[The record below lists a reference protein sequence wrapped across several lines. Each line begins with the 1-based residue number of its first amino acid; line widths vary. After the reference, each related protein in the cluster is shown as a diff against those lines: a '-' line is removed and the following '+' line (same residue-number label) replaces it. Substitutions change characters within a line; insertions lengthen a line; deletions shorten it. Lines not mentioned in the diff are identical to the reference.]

1 MPAIG
6 PSDIREANALSC
18 LQSLRVAD
26 RPLSVSDIAQRT
38 GLSRPTIEAVL
49 TDFAARE
56 LVDEAAVEG
65 AGSAGGRP
73 ARRFRFAAESGLV
86 AGLDAG
92 PRDARVIVADLTGR
106 IVAERATRLD
116 PLAPGDDRFALISD
130 LLCEAIDSTGLPRER
145 LRALGVGVSGI
156 VDADGAIAQSTVV
169 PSWSGRPIAAQLS
182 ERFGCL
188 TAAENDVKLR
198 AFAEHHFGAAQD
210 ATSIVFLH
218 VGTWVTIALTLES
231 EIFHG
236 AHRSAGEVGS
246 RRGMRWSSHAEGTEP
261 LWSTGDGSER
271 IAAAAAGDPEAREE
285 VRTFVRD
292 IAPTLATVALTMD
305 PDMVVVGGLLAE
317 RGGLAADWFRE
328 ELDGL
333 VTLDT
338 DFPVAASP
346 LGARGIVLGAL
357 ATAFVEGSEALFGI
371 PGAPIPAIPT
381 TEAAE

>member
-49 TDFAARE
+49 ADFVGRD
-56 LVDEAAVEG
+56 LVDEAPVEG
-65 AGSAGGRP
+65 VGAAGGRP

-86 AGLDAG
+86 AGVDAG
-92 PRDARVIVADLTGR
+92 PRDARVIIADLTGR
-106 IVAERATRLD
+106 IVIERAARVD
-116 PLAPGDDRFALISD
+116 PRAAGDDRFAVIAA
-130 LLCEAIDSTGLPRER
+130 LLGEALDSTGLPRDR

-156 VDADGAIAQSTVV
+156 VDADGTITQSTVV

-188 TAAENDVKLR
+188 TVAENDVKLR

-210 ATSIVFLH
+210 AASIVFLH
-218 VGTWVTIALTLES
+218 VGDWVTVALTLES

-246 RRGMRWSSHAEGTEP
+246 RRGMRWSSRSESTQP
-261 LWSTGDGSER
+261 LWSTEDGSER
-271 IAAAAAGDPEAREE
+271 IAAATAGSPEAREE
-285 VRTFVRD
+285 VREFVRD

-317 RGGLAADWFRE
+317 SGGLAVDWFRD

-333 VTLDT
+333 VTLGT

-357 ATAFVEGSEALFGI
+357 ATAFVQGSEALFGI
-371 PGAPIPAIPT
+371 SGAPIPAIPNA
-381 TEAAE
+381 EAIA